1 MSVNQIQQHIKKI
14 IHHGQTEVMQDL
26 FKYSQVCVIHI
37 NRMKDKNHMIMSID
51 AGIAF
56 DKVKYQFMINI
67 INKINL

>member
-1 MSVNQIQQHIKKI
+1 MKV
-14 IHHGQTEVMQDL
+14 L

-67 INKINL
+67 INKINLQESTSS